1 MVLNTT
7 ALPPAS
13 LIPSAT
19 CTASWSMWMLQGVTW
34 LQVEQTP
41 TWDLRKSSRLKPTAW
56 SMARLA
62 ARSAPS
68 TTWEDQ
74 TRSRDDEE
82 DDGFFFMSAGG
93 WTGAGMGRKRKVG
106 AGAGGAGV
114 PIDVA
119 SPAQPLAPSSWLVLS
134 PHDHESPPSRR

>member
-1 MVLNTT
+1 
-7 ALPPAS
+7 
-13 LIPSAT
+13 
-19 CTASWSMWMLQGVTW
+19 
-34 LQVEQTP
+34 
-41 TWDLRKSSRLKPTAW
+41 
-56 SMARLA
+56 
-62 ARSAPS
+62 
-68 TTWEDQ
+68 
-74 TRSRDDEE
+74 
-82 DDGFFFMSAGG
+82 MSAGG